1 MHLNKVYQNA
11 LIPLASDTLD
21 DRSGYMETVIR
32 ALQLVEQDTLTLSVC
47 WERNNASTGAGI
59 TLEFRR

>member
-21 DRSGYMETVIR
+21 DRSGYMETVI
-32 ALQLVEQDTLTLSVC
+32 SG
-47 WERNNASTGAGI
+47 TGYADFVRVLG
-59 TLEFRR
+59 